1 MSDFLASQIVPAG
14 HSTSGFVKYSFS
26 FLFHSALPPFT
37 NRVLIIQN
45 ATVRI
50 IIHFRHIL

>member
-37 NRVLIIQN
+37 NRVLIMQN